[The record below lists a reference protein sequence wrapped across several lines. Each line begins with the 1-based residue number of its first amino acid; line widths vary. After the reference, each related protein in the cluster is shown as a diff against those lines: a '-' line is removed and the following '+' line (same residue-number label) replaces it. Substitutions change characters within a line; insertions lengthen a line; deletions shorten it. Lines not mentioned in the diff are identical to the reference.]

1 MFGLQRILITAV
13 IALWLPLCCCQLM
26 AFTNSACW
34 SDAEVYCCS
43 SERQLG
49 VNHGGKHAEPKSCCD
64 DNDQTNSEEEQPP
77 MSCIHCATKAPPP
90 TAPSLDSFF
99 ILSAVPFALVLPPS
113 LIEPSTLHAT
123 EISGSWDVPPPV
135 RPPEI
140 AMSAN
145 DRRSAFSIWII

>member
-1 MFGLQRILITAV
+1 MFGLQRIFITAV
-13 IALWLPLCCCQLM
+13 IALWLPLCCCQVM
-26 AFTNSACW
+26 AFANSACL
-34 SDAEVYCCS
+34 SDAEVSCCS
-43 SERQLG
+43 SERQ
-49 VNHGGKHAEPKSCCD
+49 HGGKHAEPKSCCD
-64 DNDQTNSEEEQPP
+64 DEEPPSHQQPP

-123 EISGSWDVPPPV
+123 EISGSWDVPPPT

>member
-1 MFGLQRILITAV
+1 MLGIQRIFITAV
-13 IALWLPLCCCQLM
+13 IALWLPLCCCQVM
-26 AFTNSACW
+26 AFANSATGADTET
-34 SDAEVYCCS
+34 SCCS
-43 SERQLG
+43 SERQ
-49 VNHGGKHAEPKSCCD
+49 NGGKHAETKSCCD
-64 DNDQTNSEEEQPP
+64 DEETPSHRQPP
-77 MSCIHCATKAPPP
+77 MSCVHCATKAPPP

-123 EISGSWDVPPPV
+123 EVAGCWDVPPPT

-145 DRRSAFSIWII
+145 DRRSTFSIWII

>member
-26 AFTNSACW
+26 AFANSACL
-34 SDAEVYCCS
+34 SDAEVSCCS
-43 SERQLG
+43 SERQL
-49 VNHGGKHAEPKSCCD
+49 GGKHAEPKSCCD
-64 DNDQTNSEEEQPP
+64 DEETSSHQQAPK
-77 MSCIHCATKAPPP
+77 SCVHCATKAPPP
-90 TAPSLDSFF
+90 SAPSLDSFF

-123 EISGSWDVPPPV
+123 EISGSWDVPPPT

-145 DRRSAFSIWII
+145 DRRSTFSIWII

>member
-26 AFTNSACW
+26 AFTNSATGAGTET
-34 SDAEVYCCS
+34 SCCS

-49 VNHGGKHAEPKSCCD
+49 RKLAETKSCCD
-64 DNDQTNSEEEQPP
+64 DEETPSHQQPP
-77 MSCIHCATKAPPP
+77 MSCVHCATKAPPP

-113 LIEPSTLHAT
+113 LIEPSTLHAK

>member
-1 MFGLQRILITAV
+1 MFGLQRIFITAV
-13 IALWLPLCCCQLM
+13 IALWLPLCCCQVM
-26 AFTNSACW
+26 AFANSATGADTET
-34 SDAEVYCCS
+34 SCCS
-43 SERQLG
+43 SERQ
-49 VNHGGKHAEPKSCCD
+49 HADKHAEHKSCCD
-64 DNDQTNSEEEQPP
+64 QDDQSTSNEEQPP
-77 MSCIHCATKAPPP
+77 MSCVHCATKAPPP

-123 EISGSWDVPPPV
+123 EVAGCWDVPPPT

-145 DRRSAFSIWII
+145 DRRSTFSIWII

>member
-1 MFGLQRILITAV
+1 MLGLQRIFITAV
-13 IALWLPLCCCQLM
+13 IALWLPLCCCQVM
-26 AFTNSACW
+26 AFANSATGAD
-34 SDAEVYCCS
+34 SENSCCS
-43 SERQLG
+43 SERQ
-49 VNHGGKHAEPKSCCD
+49 HGGKHAEPKSCCD
-64 DNDQTNSEEEQPP
+64 DEETPSHQQPP

-123 EISGSWDVPPPV
+123 EVAGCWDVPPPT

-145 DRRSAFSIWII
+145 DRRSTFSIWII

>member
-26 AFTNSACW
+26 AFTNSACL
-34 SDAEVYCCS
+34 SDAKVSCCS
-43 SERQLG
+43 SDRQ
-49 VNHGGKHAEPKSCCD
+49 HGAKHAEPKSCCD
-64 DNDQTNSEEEQPP
+64 DNDQSNSEEEQPP
-77 MSCIHCATKAPPP
+77 VSCIHCATKAPPP

-113 LIEPSTLHAT
+113 FIEPSTLHAT
-123 EISGSWDVPPPV
+123 EVAGSWDVPPPV

>member
-1 MFGLQRILITAV
+1 MLGFQRIFITAV
-13 IALWLPLCCCQLM
+13 IALWLPLCCCQVM
-26 AFTNSACW
+26 AFANSATGADLET
-34 SDAEVYCCS
+34 SCCS
-43 SERQLG
+43 SERQ
-49 VNHGGKHAEPKSCCD
+49 HGGKHAEPKSCCD
-64 DNDQTNSEEEQPP
+64 DEETPSHQQPP

-123 EISGSWDVPPPV
+123 EVAGCWDVPPPT

-145 DRRSAFSIWII
+145 DRRSTFSIWII

>member
-1 MFGLQRILITAV
+1 MLGLQRIFITAV
-13 IALWLPLCCCQLM
+13 IALWLPLCCCQVM
-26 AFTNSACW
+26 AFANSACL
-34 SDAEVYCCS
+34 SDAEVSCCS
-43 SERQLG
+43 SERQ
-49 VNHGGKHAEPKSCCD
+49 HGGKHAEPKSCCD
-64 DNDQTNSEEEQPP
+64 DNDQSNSEEEQPP
-77 MSCIHCATKAPPP
+77 VSCIHCATKAPPP

-99 ILSAVPFALVLPPS
+99 ILSAVPFELVLPPS

-123 EISGSWDVPPPV
+123 EISGSWDVPPPD

>member
-26 AFTNSACW
+26 AFTNSATGAGTET
-34 SDAEVYCCS
+34 SCCS

-49 VNHGGKHAEPKSCCD
+49 RKLAETKSCCD
-64 DNDQTNSEEEQPP
+64 DEETPSHQQPP
-77 MSCIHCATKAPPP
+77 MSCVHCATKAPPP

-113 LIEPSTLHAT
+113 LIEHSTLHAT

>member
-1 MFGLQRILITAV
+1 MLGFQRIFITAV
-13 IALWLPLCCCQLM
+13 IALWLPLCCCQVM
-26 AFTNSACW
+26 AFANSATGADTET
-34 SDAEVYCCS
+34 SFCS
-43 SERQLG
+43 SERQ
-49 VNHGGKHAEPKSCCD
+49 HGGKHAEPKSCCD
-64 DNDQTNSEEEQPP
+64 DEETPSHQQPP

-123 EISGSWDVPPPV
+123 EVAGCWDVPPPT

-145 DRRSAFSIWII
+145 DRRSTFSIWII

>member
-26 AFTNSACW
+26 AFTNSATGAGTET
-34 SDAEVYCCS
+34 SCCS

-49 VNHGGKHAEPKSCCD
+49 GKLAETKSCCD
-64 DNDQTNSEEEQPP
+64 DEETPSHQQPP

>member
-1 MFGLQRILITAV
+1 MLGFQRIFITAV
-13 IALWLPLCCCQLM
+13 IALWLPLCCCQVM
-26 AFTNSACW
+26 AFANSATGADTET
-34 SDAEVYCCS
+34 SCCS
-43 SERQLG
+43 SERQ
-49 VNHGGKHAEPKSCCD
+49 HGGKHAEPKSCCD
-64 DNDQTNSEEEQPP
+64 DEETPSHQQPP

-123 EISGSWDVPPPV
+123 EISGSWDVPPPT

-140 AMSAN
+140 TMSAN
-145 DRRSAFSIWII
+145 DRRSTFSIWII

>member
-1 MFGLQRILITAV
+1 MFGLQRIFITAV
-13 IALWLPLCCCQLM
+13 IALWLPLCCCQVM
-26 AFTNSACW
+26 AFANSATGADTET
-34 SDAEVYCCS
+34 SCCS
-43 SERQLG
+43 SERQ
-49 VNHGGKHAEPKSCCD
+49 HGGKHAEPKSCCD
-64 DNDQTNSEEEQPP
+64 DEETPSHQQAPK
-77 MSCIHCATKAPPP
+77 SCVHCATKAPPP

-123 EISGSWDVPPPV
+123 EISGSWDVPPPT

-145 DRRSAFSIWII
+145 DRRSTFSIWII

>member
-1 MFGLQRILITAV
+1 MFGFQRILITAV

-26 AFTNSACW
+26 AFTNSACL
-34 SDAEVYCCS
+34 SDAEVSCCS
-43 SERQLG
+43 SERQHG

-64 DNDQTNSEEEQPP
+64 DNDQSNSEEEQPP
-77 MSCIHCATKAPPP
+77 MSCVHCATKAPPP

-135 RPPEI
+135 RPPEV

-145 DRRSAFSIWII
+145 DRRSAFGIWII

>member
-26 AFTNSACW
+26 AFTNSACL
-34 SDAEVYCCS
+34 SDAEVSCCS
-43 SERQLG
+43 SDRQ
-49 VNHGGKHAEPKSCCD
+49 HGGKHGVKHAEPKSCCD
-64 DNDQTNSEEEQPP
+64 DNDQSNSEEEQPP
-77 MSCIHCATKAPPP
+77 VSCIHCATKAPPP

-123 EISGSWDVPPPV
+123 EVAGCWDVPPPT

-145 DRRSAFSIWII
+145 DRRSTFSIWII

>member
-1 MFGLQRILITAV
+1 MFGIQRILISAV
-13 IALWLPLCCCQLM
+13 IALWLPLCCCQVM
-26 AFTNSACW
+26 AFANSATGADTET
-34 SDAEVYCCS
+34 SCCS
-43 SERQLG
+43 SERQNTHKL
-49 VNHGGKHAEPKSCCD
+49 AEHKSCCD
-64 DNDQTNSEEEQPP
+64 DEETPSHQQPP

-123 EISGSWDVPPPV
+123 EVAGCWDVPPPT

-145 DRRSAFSIWII
+145 DRRSTFSIWII